1 MKTLYFDCGMGAAG
15 DMLMASLYEICPD
28 KEKFLKTM
36 NEMGLPGLSVEAEP
50 AVKCGITGTHMKVTI
65 HGEEEESVDVDLQG
79 HEHHHNH
86 EAGCDHD
93 HSQDN
98 HVHSHEQVHEESEH
112 VHHHSHS
119 IASDVTDAEVH
130 EHTHEH
136 TQLHEDHAD
145 IHEHTH
151 VHDDD
156 HAHTHTHEH
165 THDDAGHDHAHTHHH
180 HASMAGISHIIEH
193 LNLPEEVKTDIVA
206 VYRLIAEAE
215 SHVHGKTV
223 EEIHF
228 HEVGTAD
235 AIADIAGVCLLM
247 YMVAPQKVI
256 ASPVHVGSGNV
267 RCAHGI
273 LPVPA
278 PATAYILQGLP
289 IYSGVI
295 KGELCT
301 PTGAALLKH
310 FVKEFKEMPVM
321 RTSAIGYGMGKKDF
335 ERANCVRV
343 LLGETEENGGEVA
356 ELSCNLDD
364 MTPEA
369 LGFVQEI
376 LFAAGALEVYTI
388 PIGMKKSRPGILL
401 TCMCRCNDKEKM
413 VSLIFKHTTTLGI
426 RESISK
432 RYTLTRTMKEHDTPY
447 GVIREK
453 ISEGYGVRR
462 GKLEYEDLA
471 KIAREQGMSLEEVK
485 ALTKE

>member
-28 KEKFLKTM
+28 KEKFLKMM
-36 NEMGLPGLSVEAEP
+36 NGMGLPGFSVEAEP
-50 AVKCGITGTHMKVTI
+50 SVKCGITGTHMKVTI

-79 HEHHHNH
+79 HEHHHDHDDDHDDDH
-86 EAGCDHD
+86 EHHHDHD
-93 HSQDN
+93 HEHHHD
-98 HVHSHEQVHEESEH
+98 HDHDHHHHHAHDHADDHSHED
-112 VHHHSHS
+112 HHHSHEM
-119 IASDVTDAEVH
+119 AESAT
-130 EHTHEH
+130 EQT
-136 TQLHEDHAD
+136 

-151 VHDDD
+151 D
-156 HAHTHTHEH
+156 H
-165 THDDAGHDHAHTHHH
+165 GHTHHH

-193 LNLPEEVKTDIVA
+193 LDLPEEVKTDIVA

-247 YMVAPQKVI
+247 HMIAPKKVI
-256 ASPVHVGSGNV
+256 ASPIHVGSGNV
-267 RCAHGI
+267 HCAHGI

-278 PATAYILQGLP
+278 PATAFILQGLP
-289 IYSGVI
+289 IYSGDI
-295 KGELCT
+295 RGELCT

-310 FVKEFKEMPVM
+310 FVTEFKEMPVM
-321 RTSAIGYGMGKKDF
+321 RTAAIGYGMGKKDF

-343 LLGETEENGGEVA
+343 LLGETEETGSEVT

-413 VSLIFKHTTTLGI
+413 VSLLFKHTTTLGI

-432 RYTLTRTMKEHDTPY
+432 RYTLTRTIKEHETPY

-453 ISEGYGVRR
+453 VSEGYGVCR
-462 GKLEYEDLA
+462 GKLEYEDIA
-471 KIAREQGMSLEEVK
+471 KIARENGMSLEEVK
-485 ALTKE
+485 ELVEK

>member
-28 KEKFLKTM
+28 KAGFLKTM

-65 HGEEEESVDVDLQG
+65 HGEEEESVDVDLQ
-79 HEHHHNH
+79 EHVHDHAEQH
-86 EAGCDHD
+86 DHD
-93 HSQDN
+93 HHEHCHDHDKEAGN
-98 HVHSHEQVHEESEH
+98 HHHHETE
-112 VHHHSHS
+112 VHHHEMAADMADNTH
-119 IASDVTDAEVH
+119 IHAYDHDH
-130 EHTHEH
+130 QPDHDHHDEHDFH
-136 TQLHEDHAD
+136 
-145 IHEHTH
+145 
-151 VHDDD
+151 
-156 HAHTHTHEH
+156 HTHTHEETH
-165 THDDAGHDHAHTHHH
+165 TKEDSGHPHHH

-193 LNLPEEVKTDIVA
+193 LNLPDEVKKDVVA
-206 VYRLIAEAE
+206 VYHLIAEAE

-247 YMVAPQKVI
+247 HMIAPQKVI
-256 ASPVHVGSGNV
+256 ASPIHVGSGNV

-278 PATAYILQGLP
+278 PATAFILQGLP

-310 FVKEFKEMPVM
+310 FVTEFKEMPVM
-321 RTSAIGYGMGKKDF
+321 RTLAIGYGMGKKDF

-343 LLGETEENGGEVA
+343 LLGETEETGSEVA

-432 RYTLTRTMKEHDTPY
+432 RYTLTRTMKEHETPY
-447 GVIREK
+447 GVVREK
-453 ISEGYGVRR
+453 VSEGYGVVR

-485 ALTKE
+485 ALVENE

>member
-28 KEKFLKTM
+28 KEKFLKMM
-36 NEMGLPGLSVEAEP
+36 NGMGLPGLSVEAEP
-50 AVKCGITGTHMKVTI
+50 SVKCGITGTHMKVTI

-79 HEHHHNH
+79 HEHHHDHDEDHHHTHDH
-86 EAGCDHD
+86 EDSHHTHDHHHDHEGDHHD
-93 HSQDN
+93 HS
-98 HVHSHEQVHEESEH
+98 HEA
-112 VHHHSHS
+112 HHHSHEL
-119 IASDVTDAEVH
+119 AELAA
-130 EHTHEH
+130 EQT
-136 TQLHEDHAD
+136 

-151 VHDDD
+151 PHDHD
-156 HAHTHTHEH
+156 HDCGHDH
-165 THDDAGHDHAHTHHH
+165 THDHGHTHHH

-193 LNLPEEVKTDIVA
+193 LELPEEVKTDIVA

-247 YMVAPQKVI
+247 HMIAPKKVI
-256 ASPVHVGSGNV
+256 ASPIHVGSGNV
-267 RCAHGI
+267 HCAHGI

-289 IYSGVI
+289 IYSGDI
-295 KGELCT
+295 RGELCT

-310 FVKEFKEMPVM
+310 FVTEFKEMPVM
-321 RTSAIGYGMGKKDF
+321 RTAAIGYGMGKKDF

-343 LLGETEENGGEVA
+343 LLGETEETESEVT

-413 VSLIFKHTTTLGI
+413 VSLLFKHTTTLGI

-432 RYTLTRTMKEHDTPY
+432 RYTLTRTIKEHETPY

-453 ISEGYGVRR
+453 VSEGYGVCR
-462 GKLEYEDLA
+462 GKLEYEDIA
-471 KIAREQGMSLEEVK
+471 KIARENGMSLEEVK
-485 ALTKE
+485 ALVENE

>member
-28 KEKFLKTM
+28 KAGFLKTM
-36 NEMGLPGLSVEAEP
+36 NAMGLPGLSVEAEP

-79 HEHHHNH
+79 HVHDHAEHHEHANNHHEHCHDH
-86 EAGCDHD
+86 EAAGNHHHHEAEETEAHHPHHEMATDMADGAHTHACDHD
-93 HSQDN
+93 YHD
-98 HVHSHEQVHEESEH
+98 EH
-112 VHHHSHS
+112 DFH
-119 IASDVTDAEVH
+119 
-130 EHTHEH
+130 
-136 TQLHEDHAD
+136 
-145 IHEHTH
+145 
-151 VHDDD
+151 
-156 HAHTHTHEH
+156 HTHTHEETH
-165 THDDAGHDHAHTHHH
+165 TEEHSGHPHHH
-180 HASMAGISHIIEH
+180 HTSMAGISHIIEH
-193 LNLPEEVKTDIVA
+193 LNLPDEVKKDVVA
-206 VYRLIAEAE
+206 VYHRIAEAE

-247 YMVAPQKVI
+247 HMIAPQKVI
-256 ASPVHVGSGNV
+256 ASPIHVGSGNV

-278 PATAYILQGLP
+278 PATAFILQGLP

-310 FVKEFKEMPVM
+310 FVTEFKEMPVM
-321 RTSAIGYGMGKKDF
+321 RTLAIGYGMGKKDF

-343 LLGETEENGGEVA
+343 LLGETEETGSEVA

-432 RYTLTRTMKEHDTPY
+432 RYTLTRTMKEHETPY
-447 GVIREK
+447 GVVREK
-453 ISEGYGVRR
+453 VSEGYGVVR

-485 ALTKE
+485 ALVENE

>member
-1 MKTLYFDCGMGAAG
+1 
-15 DMLMASLYEICPD
+15 MASLYEICPD
-28 KEKFLKTM
+28 KERFLKMM

-50 AVKCGITGTHMKVTI
+50 SVKCGITGTHMKVTI

-79 HEHHHNH
+79 HEHHH
-86 EAGCDHD
+86 DHD
-93 HSQDN
+93 HEHDHDHHHDHHHDHN
-98 HVHSHEQVHEESEH
+98 HDHHHDHNHDHTDDHHDHSHED
-112 VHHHSHS
+112 HHHSHEM
-119 IASDVTDAEVH
+119 AESAA
-130 EHTHEH
+130 EQT
-136 TQLHEDHAD
+136 

-151 VHDDD
+151 DGQFEHHHDEQSDLD
-156 HAHTHTHEH
+156 HAH
-165 THDDAGHDHAHTHHH
+165 DHRHSHHH

-193 LNLPEEVKTDIVA
+193 LNLPEEVKADVVA
-206 VYRLIAEAE
+206 VYQLIAEAE

-247 YMVAPQKVI
+247 HMIAPKKVI
-256 ASPVHVGSGNV
+256 ASPIHVGSGNV
-267 RCAHGI
+267 HCAHGI

-289 IYSGVI
+289 IYSGDI
-295 KGELCT
+295 RGELCT

-310 FVKEFKEMPVM
+310 FVTEFKEMPVM
-321 RTSAIGYGMGKKDF
+321 RTAAIGYGMGKKDF

-343 LLGETEENGGEVA
+343 LLGETEETGSEVT

-413 VSLIFKHTTTLGI
+413 VSLLFKHTTTLGI

-432 RYTLTRTMKEHDTPY
+432 RYTLTRTIKEHETPY

-453 ISEGYGVRR
+453 VSEGYGVCR
-462 GKLEYEDLA
+462 GKLEYEDIA
-471 KIAREQGMSLEEVK
+471 KIARENGMSLEEVK
-485 ALTKE
+485 ELVEK

>member
-28 KEKFLKTM
+28 KERFLKMM

-50 AVKCGITGTHMKVTI
+50 SVKCGITGTHMKVTI

-79 HEHHHNH
+79 HEHHH
-86 EAGCDHD
+86 DHD
-93 HSQDN
+93 HEHDHDHHHDHHHDHN
-98 HVHSHEQVHEESEH
+98 HDHHHDHNHDHTDDHHDHSHED
-112 VHHHSHS
+112 HHHSHEM
-119 IASDVTDAEVH
+119 AESAA
-130 EHTHEH
+130 EQT
-136 TQLHEDHAD
+136 

-151 VHDDD
+151 DGQFEHHHDEQSDLD
-156 HAHTHTHEH
+156 HAH
-165 THDDAGHDHAHTHHH
+165 DHRHSHHH
-180 HASMAGISHIIEH
+180 HTSMAGISHIIEH
-193 LNLPEEVKTDIVA
+193 LELPEEVKTDIVA

-247 YMVAPQKVI
+247 HMIVPQKVI
-256 ASPVHVGSGNV
+256 ASPIHVGSGNV
-267 RCAHGI
+267 HCAHGI

-278 PATAYILQGLP
+278 PATAFILQGLP

-310 FVKEFKEMPVM
+310 FVTEFKEMPVM
-321 RTSAIGYGMGKKDF
+321 RTAAIGYGMGKKDF

-343 LLGETEENGGEVA
+343 LLGETEETGSEVT

-413 VSLIFKHTTTLGI
+413 VSLLFKHTTTLGI

-432 RYTLTRTMKEHDTPY
+432 RYTLTRTIKEHETPY

-453 ISEGYGVRR
+453 VSEGYGVCR
-462 GKLEYEDLA
+462 GKLEYEDIA
-471 KIAREQGMSLEEVK
+471 KIARENGMSLEEVK
-485 ALTKE
+485 ELVEK

>member
-1 MKTLYFDCGMGAAG
+1 MKTLYFECGMGAAG

-28 KEKFLKTM
+28 KAGFLKTM

-79 HEHHHNH
+79 HVHDHAEHHEHANNH
-86 EAGCDHD
+86 HEHCHDHD
-93 HSQDN
+93 HHD
-98 HVHSHEQVHEESEH
+98 EH
-112 VHHHSHS
+112 DFH
-119 IASDVTDAEVH
+119 
-130 EHTHEH
+130 
-136 TQLHEDHAD
+136 
-145 IHEHTH
+145 
-151 VHDDD
+151 
-156 HAHTHTHEH
+156 HTHTHEETH
-165 THDDAGHDHAHTHHH
+165 TEEHSGHPHHH

-193 LNLPEEVKTDIVA
+193 LNLPDEVKKDVVA
-206 VYRLIAEAE
+206 VYHLIAEAE

-247 YMVAPQKVI
+247 HMIAPQKVI
-256 ASPVHVGSGNV
+256 ASPIHVGSGNV
-267 RCAHGI
+267 HCAHGI

-278 PATAYILQGLP
+278 PAAAFILQGLP

-310 FVKEFKEMPVM
+310 FVTEFKEMPVM
-321 RTSAIGYGMGKKDF
+321 RTLAIGYGMGKKDF

-343 LLGETEENGGEVA
+343 LLGETEETGSEVA

-432 RYTLTRTMKEHDTPY
+432 RYTLTRTMKEHETPY
-447 GVIREK
+447 GVVREK
-453 ISEGYGVRR
+453 VSEGYGVVR

-485 ALTKE
+485 ALVENE

>member
-36 NEMGLPGLSVEAEP
+36 NEMGLPGFSIEAEP
-50 AVKCGITGTHMKVTI
+50 SVKCGITGTHMKVTI
-65 HGEEEESVDVDLQG
+65 HGVEEESVDVDLQG
-79 HEHHHNH
+79 HEHEHHQEHNH
-86 EAGCDHD
+86 EDSQHSHAHDHHHDHEDTHHD
-93 HSQDN
+93 HS
-98 HVHSHEQVHEESEH
+98 HES
-112 VHHHSHS
+112 HHHAHEM
-119 IASDVTDAEVH
+119 AESAA
-130 EHTHEH
+130 EQT
-136 TQLHEDHAD
+136 

-151 VHDDD
+151 D
-156 HAHTHTHEH
+156 H
-165 THDDAGHDHAHTHHH
+165 GHPHHH

-193 LNLPEEVKTDIVA
+193 LNLPEEVKNDIVA

-247 YMVAPQKVI
+247 HMIAPQKVI
-256 ASPVHVGSGNV
+256 ASPIHVGSGNV

-278 PATAYILQGLP
+278 PATAFILQGLP
-289 IYSGVI
+289 IYSGDI

-310 FVKEFKEMPVM
+310 FVTEFKEMPVM
-321 RTSAIGYGMGKKDF
+321 RTSAIGYGMGTKDF

-343 LLGETEENGGEVA
+343 LLGETEETGGEVT

-388 PIGMKKSRPGILL
+388 PIGMKKSRPGTLL

-426 RESISK
+426 RESISR
-432 RYTLTRTMKEHDTPY
+432 RYTLTRTMKEHETPY
-447 GVIREK
+447 GVVREK
-453 ISEGYGVRR
+453 VSEGYGVCR

-485 ALTKE
+485 ALTK

>member
-28 KEKFLKTM
+28 KAGFLKTM
-36 NEMGLPGLSVEAEP
+36 NAMGLPGLSVEAEP

-65 HGEEEESVDVDLQG
+65 HGEEEESVDVDLQ
-79 HEHHHNH
+79 EHVHDHAEQH
-86 EAGCDHD
+86 DHD
-93 HSQDN
+93 H
-98 HVHSHEQVHEESEH
+98 
-112 VHHHSHS
+112 
-119 IASDVTDAEVH
+119 H
-130 EHTHEH
+130 EHCHDHDHHDEH
-136 TQLHEDHAD
+136 DFH
-145 IHEHTH
+145 
-151 VHDDD
+151 
-156 HAHTHTHEH
+156 HTHTHEETH
-165 THDDAGHDHAHTHHH
+165 TEEHSGHPHHH
-180 HASMAGISHIIEH
+180 HTSMAGISHIIEH
-193 LNLPEEVKTDIVA
+193 LNLPDEVKKDVVA
-206 VYRLIAEAE
+206 VYHLIAEAE

-247 YMVAPQKVI
+247 HMIAPQKVI
-256 ASPVHVGSGNV
+256 ASPIHVGSGNV

-278 PATAYILQGLP
+278 PATAFILQGLP

-310 FVKEFKEMPVM
+310 FVTEFKEMPVM
-321 RTSAIGYGMGKKDF
+321 RTLAIGYGMGKKDF

-343 LLGETEENGGEVA
+343 LLGETEETGSEVA

-432 RYTLTRTMKEHDTPY
+432 RYTLTRTMKEHETPY
-447 GVIREK
+447 GVVREK
-453 ISEGYGVRR
+453 VSEGYGVVR

-485 ALTKE
+485 ALVENE

>member
-28 KEKFLKTM
+28 KAGFLKTM

-65 HGEEEESVDVDLQG
+65 HGEEEESVDVDL
-79 HEHHHNH
+79 HEHVHDHAEQH
-86 EAGCDHD
+86 DHD
-93 HSQDN
+93 H
-98 HVHSHEQVHEESEH
+98 
-112 VHHHSHS
+112 
-119 IASDVTDAEVH
+119 H
-130 EHTHEH
+130 EHCH
-136 TQLHEDHAD
+136 DHD
-145 IHEHTH
+145 H
-151 VHDDD
+151 HDDHD
-156 HAHTHTHEH
+156 FHHTHTHEENH
-165 THDDAGHDHAHTHHH
+165 TEEHSGHPHHH

-193 LNLPEEVKTDIVA
+193 LNLPDEVKKDVVA
-206 VYRLIAEAE
+206 VYHLIAEAE

-247 YMVAPQKVI
+247 HMIAPQKVI
-256 ASPVHVGSGNV
+256 ASPIHVGSGNV
-267 RCAHGI
+267 HCAHGI

-278 PATAYILQGLP
+278 PATAFILQGLP

-310 FVKEFKEMPVM
+310 FVTEFKEMPVM
-321 RTSAIGYGMGKKDF
+321 RTAAIGYGMGKKDF
-335 ERANCVRV
+335 ERANCMRV
-343 LLGETEENGGEVA
+343 LLGETEENGSEVT

-413 VSLIFKHTTTLGI
+413 VSLLFKHTTTLGI

-432 RYTLTRTMKEHDTPY
+432 RYTLTRTMKEHETPY
-447 GVIREK
+447 GVVREK
-453 ISEGYGVRR
+453 VSEGYGVVR

-471 KIAREQGMSLEEVK
+471 KIAREQGMSLEDVK
-485 ALTKE
+485 KLIGK

>member
-36 NEMGLPGLSVEAEP
+36 NEMGLPGLSIEAEP
-50 AVKCGITGTHMKVTI
+50 SVKCGITGTHMKVTI

-79 HEHHHNH
+79 HEHEHHQEHNH
-86 EAGCDHD
+86 EDSQHSHAHDYHHDHEDTHHD
-93 HSQDN
+93 HS
-98 HVHSHEQVHEESEH
+98 HES
-112 VHHHSHS
+112 HHHAHEM
-119 IASDVTDAEVH
+119 AESAA
-130 EHTHEH
+130 EQT
-136 TQLHEDHAD
+136 
-145 IHEHTH
+145 IH
-151 VHDDD
+151 D
-156 HAHTHTHEH
+156 H
-165 THDDAGHDHAHTHHH
+165 THDHGHPHHH

-193 LNLPEEVKTDIVA
+193 LNLPEEVKNDIVA

-247 YMVAPQKVI
+247 HMIAPQKVI
-256 ASPVHVGSGNV
+256 ASPIHVGSGNV

-289 IYSGVI
+289 IYSGDI

-310 FVKEFKEMPVM
+310 FVTEFKEMPVM
-321 RTSAIGYGMGKKDF
+321 RTSAIGYGMGTKDF

-343 LLGETEENGGEVA
+343 LLGETEETGGEVT

-376 LFAAGALEVYTI
+376 LLAAGALEVYTI
-388 PIGMKKSRPGILL
+388 PIGMKKSRPGTLL

-426 RESISK
+426 RESISR
-432 RYTLTRTMKEHDTPY
+432 RYTLTRTMKEHETPY
-447 GVIREK
+447 GVVREK
-453 ISEGYGVRR
+453 VSEGYGVCR

-485 ALTKE
+485 ALKVLTK

>member
-1 MKTLYFDCGMGAAG
+1 MGAAG

-28 KEKFLKTM
+28 KAGFLKTM

-65 HGEEEESVDVDLQG
+65 HGEEEESVDVDLQEHVHDHAEH
-79 HEHHHNH
+79 HEHANNHHEHCHDH
-86 EAGCDHD
+86 EAAGNHHHHETEAHHHEMAADMADNTHIHAYDHD
-93 HSQDN
+93 HQPD
-98 HVHSHEQVHEESEH
+98 HDHHDEH
-112 VHHHSHS
+112 DFH
-119 IASDVTDAEVH
+119 
-130 EHTHEH
+130 
-136 TQLHEDHAD
+136 
-145 IHEHTH
+145 
-151 VHDDD
+151 
-156 HAHTHTHEH
+156 HTHTHEETH
-165 THDDAGHDHAHTHHH
+165 TEEDSGHPHHH
-180 HASMAGISHIIEH
+180 HASMDGISHIIEH
-193 LNLPEEVKTDIVA
+193 LNLPDEVKKDVVA
-206 VYRLIAEAE
+206 VYHLIAEAE

-247 YMVAPQKVI
+247 HMIAPKKVI
-256 ASPVHVGSGNV
+256 ASPIHVGSGNV
-267 RCAHGI
+267 HCAHGI

-278 PATAYILQGLP
+278 PATAFILQGLP
-289 IYSGVI
+289 IYSGDI
-295 KGELCT
+295 RGELCT

-310 FVKEFKEMPVM
+310 FVTEFKEMPVM
-321 RTSAIGYGMGKKDF
+321 RTAAIGYGMGKKDF

-343 LLGETEENGGEVA
+343 LLGETEETGSEVT

-369 LGFVQEI
+369 IGFVQEI

-413 VSLIFKHTTTLGI
+413 VSLLFKHTTTLGI

-432 RYTLTRTMKEHDTPY
+432 RYTLTRTIKEHETPY

-453 ISEGYGVRR
+453 VSEGYGVCR
-462 GKLEYEDLA
+462 GKLEYEDIA
-471 KIAREQGMSLEEVK
+471 KIARENGMSLEEVK
-485 ALTKE
+485 ELVEK

>member
-36 NEMGLPGLSVEAEP
+36 NEMGLPGFSIEAEP
-50 AVKCGITGTHMKVTI
+50 SVKCGITGTHMKVTI
-65 HGEEEESVDVDLQG
+65 HGVEEESVDVDLQG
-79 HEHHHNH
+79 HEHEHHQEHNH
-86 EAGCDHD
+86 EDSQHSHAHDHHHDHEDTHHD
-93 HSQDN
+93 HS
-98 HVHSHEQVHEESEH
+98 HES
-112 VHHHSHS
+112 HHHAHEM
-119 IASDVTDAEVH
+119 AESAA
-130 EHTHEH
+130 EQT
-136 TQLHEDHAD
+136 

-151 VHDDD
+151 D
-156 HAHTHTHEH
+156 H
-165 THDDAGHDHAHTHHH
+165 GHPHHH

-193 LNLPEEVKTDIVA
+193 LNLPEEVKNDIVA

-247 YMVAPQKVI
+247 HMIAPQKVI
-256 ASPVHVGSGNV
+256 ASPIHVGSGNV

-278 PATAYILQGLP
+278 PATAFILQGLP
-289 IYSGVI
+289 IYSGDI

-310 FVKEFKEMPVM
+310 FVTEFKEMPVM
-321 RTSAIGYGMGKKDF
+321 RTSAIGYGMGTKDF

-343 LLGETEENGGEVA
+343 LLGETEETGGEVT

-388 PIGMKKSRPGILL
+388 PIGMKKSRPGTLL

-426 RESISK
+426 RESISR
-432 RYTLTRTMKEHDTPY
+432 RYTLTRTMKEHETPY
-447 GVIREK
+447 GVVREK
-453 ISEGYGVRR
+453 VSEGYGVCR

-485 ALTKE
+485 ALKALTK

>member
-28 KEKFLKTM
+28 KAGFLKTM

-65 HGEEEESVDVDLQG
+65 HGEEEESVDVDL
-79 HEHHHNH
+79 HEHVHDHAEQH
-86 EAGCDHD
+86 DHD
-93 HSQDN
+93 H
-98 HVHSHEQVHEESEH
+98 
-112 VHHHSHS
+112 
-119 IASDVTDAEVH
+119 H
-130 EHTHEH
+130 EHCH
-136 TQLHEDHAD
+136 DHD
-145 IHEHTH
+145 H
-151 VHDDD
+151 HDDHD
-156 HAHTHTHEH
+156 FHHTHTHEENH
-165 THDDAGHDHAHTHHH
+165 TEEHSGHPHHH

-193 LNLPEEVKTDIVA
+193 LNLPDEVKKDVVA
-206 VYRLIAEAE
+206 VYHLIAEAE

-247 YMVAPQKVI
+247 HMIAPQKVI
-256 ASPVHVGSGNV
+256 ASPIHVGSGNV
-267 RCAHGI
+267 HCAHGI

-278 PATAYILQGLP
+278 PATAFILQGLP

-310 FVKEFKEMPVM
+310 FVTEFKEMPVM
-321 RTSAIGYGMGKKDF
+321 RTLAIGYGMGKKDF

-343 LLGETEENGGEVA
+343 LLGETEETGSEVA

-432 RYTLTRTMKEHDTPY
+432 RYTLTRTMKEHETPY
-447 GVIREK
+447 GVVREK
-453 ISEGYGVRR
+453 VSEGYGVVR

-485 ALTKE
+485 ALVENE

>member
-1 MKTLYFDCGMGAAG
+1 MKILYFDCGMGVAG

-28 KEKFLKTM
+28 KAGFLKTM

-65 HGEEEESVDVDLQG
+65 HGEEEESVDVDLQ
-79 HEHHHNH
+79 EHVHDHAEQH
-86 EAGCDHD
+86 DHD
-93 HSQDN
+93 H
-98 HVHSHEQVHEESEH
+98 
-112 VHHHSHS
+112 
-119 IASDVTDAEVH
+119 H
-130 EHTHEH
+130 EHCHDHDHHDEH
-136 TQLHEDHAD
+136 DFH
-145 IHEHTH
+145 
-151 VHDDD
+151 
-156 HAHTHTHEH
+156 HTHTHEETH
-165 THDDAGHDHAHTHHH
+165 TEEHSGHPHHH
-180 HASMAGISHIIEH
+180 HTSMAGISHIIEH
-193 LNLPEEVKTDIVA
+193 LNLPDEVKKDVVA
-206 VYRLIAEAE
+206 VYHLIAEAE

-247 YMVAPQKVI
+247 HMIAPQKVI
-256 ASPVHVGSGNV
+256 ASPIHVGSGNV

-278 PATAYILQGLP
+278 PATAFILQGLP

-310 FVKEFKEMPVM
+310 FVTEFKEMPVM
-321 RTSAIGYGMGKKDF
+321 RTLAIGYGMGKKDF

-343 LLGETEENGGEVA
+343 LLGETEETGSEVA

-369 LGFVQEI
+369 LGFVQEN

-426 RESISK
+426 RESISR
-432 RYTLTRTMKEHDTPY
+432 RYTLTRTMKEHETPY
-447 GVIREK
+447 GVVREK
-453 ISEGYGVRR
+453 VSEGYGVVR

-485 ALTKE
+485 ALVENE

>member
-28 KEKFLKTM
+28 KEKFLKMM

-50 AVKCGITGTHMKVTI
+50 SVKCGITGTHMKVTI

-79 HEHHHNH
+79 HEHHH
-86 EAGCDHD
+86 DHD
-93 HSQDN
+93 HEHAHDHHHEHN
-98 HVHSHEQVHEESEH
+98 HEHNHDHTDDHHDHS
-112 VHHHSHS
+112 HHHSHEM
-119 IASDVTDAEVH
+119 AESAA
-130 EHTHEH
+130 EQT
-136 TQLHEDHAD
+136 

-151 VHDDD
+151 DEQSDLD
-156 HAHTHTHEH
+156 HAH
-165 THDDAGHDHAHTHHH
+165 DHRHSHHH
-180 HASMAGISHIIEH
+180 HTSMAGISHIIEH
-193 LNLPEEVKTDIVA
+193 LELPEEVKTDIVA

-247 YMVAPQKVI
+247 HMIAPKKVI
-256 ASPVHVGSGNV
+256 ASPIHVGSGNV
-267 RCAHGI
+267 HCAHGI

-289 IYSGVI
+289 IYSGDI
-295 KGELCT
+295 RGELCT

-310 FVKEFKEMPVM
+310 FVTEFKEMPVM
-321 RTSAIGYGMGKKDF
+321 RTAAIGYGMGKKDF

-343 LLGETEENGGEVA
+343 LLGEIEETGSEVT

-413 VSLIFKHTTTLGI
+413 VSLLFKHTTTLGI

-432 RYTLTRTMKEHDTPY
+432 RYTLTRTIKEHETPY

-453 ISEGYGVRR
+453 VSEGYGVCR
-462 GKLEYEDLA
+462 GKLEYEDIA
-471 KIAREQGMSLEEVK
+471 KIARENGMSLEEVK
-485 ALTKE
+485 ELVEK

>member
-28 KEKFLKTM
+28 KAGFLKTM
-36 NEMGLPGLSVEAEP
+36 NEMGVPGLSVEAEP

-65 HGEEEESVDVDLQG
+65 HGEEEESVDVDLQ
-79 HEHHHNH
+79 EHVHDHAEQH
-86 EAGCDHD
+86 DHD
-93 HSQDN
+93 H
-98 HVHSHEQVHEESEH
+98 
-112 VHHHSHS
+112 
-119 IASDVTDAEVH
+119 H
-130 EHTHEH
+130 EHCHDHDHHDEH
-136 TQLHEDHAD
+136 DFH
-145 IHEHTH
+145 
-151 VHDDD
+151 
-156 HAHTHTHEH
+156 HTHTHEEIH
-165 THDDAGHDHAHTHHH
+165 TEEHSGHPHHH

-193 LNLPEEVKTDIVA
+193 LNLPDEVKKDVVA
-206 VYRLIAEAE
+206 VYHLIAEAE

-247 YMVAPQKVI
+247 HMIAPQKTV
-256 ASPVHVGSGNV
+256 ASPIHVGSGNV

-278 PATAYILQGLP
+278 PATAFILQGLP

-310 FVKEFKEMPVM
+310 FVTEFKEMPVM
-321 RTSAIGYGMGKKDF
+321 RTAAIGYGMGKKDF

-343 LLGETEENGGEVA
+343 LFGETEESGDEVA

-401 TCMCRCNDKEKM
+401 TCMCRCGDEEKM
-413 VSLIFKHTTTLGI
+413 ISLLFKHTTTLGI
-426 RESISK
+426 RENISR
-432 RYTLTRTMKEHDTPY
+432 RYTLTRTMKEHETPY
-447 GVIREK
+447 GVVREK
-453 ISEGYGVRR
+453 IAEGYGVKR

-485 ALTKE
+485 ALVENE